1 MSKKHML
8 LMLACCLIPVGLIV
22 AISALAIPVTGF
34 VSIIIGL
41 MCPAM
46 MIFMLLGMRGDH
58 TGLHEHHPAALA
70 ADKRQIGSSVDQP
83 SH

>member
-1 MSKKHML
+1 MSKKHIL
-8 LMLACCLIPVGLIV
+8 LMLACCLIPIGLIV

-34 VSIIIGL
+34 VSIVIGL

-58 TGLHEHHPAALA
+58 TELKKHHPAALA
-70 ADKRQIGSSVDQP
+70 ADKRQIGSSVDQT
-83 SH
+83 